1 MCTLHF
7 ALCSPIMEQS
17 DEDKLQATASTKSS
31 SSIHAF
37 DNLTKDQHTSHRWLP
52 CAVTSP
58 VLTLTVLIVLYF

>member
-1 MCTLHF
+1 
-7 ALCSPIMEQS
+7 MEQS

-37 DNLTKDQHTSHRWLP
+37 DNITKDQHTSHRWLP

-58 VLTLTVLIVLYF
+58 VLTLTARVLIVLYF